1 MLEIVNLMHSIEELR
16 NIFSTYLE
24 QESFQQEPKNLYEP
38 NNYFLKIGGKRLR
51 PILLL
56 LSTELFGG
64 KIEESLAASLS
75 IEYFHNFTLIHD
87 DVMDK
92 APVRRG
98 FVTIHEKYNLNTAI
112 LSGDVLMIKACEYL
126 SKVNPIYFKKV
137 FDIFT
142 KTAIEVCEGQ
152 QYDIDFETQNEV
164 THTEYIE
171 MIRLKTS
178 VLLAASMKIGAILG
192 NASTVDADYLYS
204 YAENLGIAF
213 QIQDDILDCYGNE
226 ELVGKQPGGDIIQNK
241 KTLLLIEA
249 LQKSKNNNDNRLQE
263 LITKTTFENNEKVN
277 AVIDIFNDYDIKSFG
292 IKQRNLYVG
301 KSINALASINLSNDK
316 KEILRGLVD
325 YLVMRNY

>member
-16 NIFSTYLE
+16 KIFTNYLE

-38 NNYFLKIGGKRLR
+38 NNYFLSIGGKRLR

-64 KIEESLAASLS
+64 KLEEALAASLA

-137 FDIFT
+137 FDIYT

-152 QYDIDFETQNEV
+152 QYDIDFETKPKV
-164 THTEYIE
+164 THDEYI
-171 MIRLKTS
+171 
-178 VLLAASMKIGAILG
+178 
-192 NASTVDADYLYS
+192 
-204 YAENLGIAF
+204 F
-213 QIQDDILDCYGNE
+213 
-226 ELVGKQPGGDIIQNK
+226 
-241 KTLLLIEA
+241 
-249 LQKSKNNNDNRLQE
+249 
-263 LITKTTFENNEKVN
+263 
-277 AVIDIFNDYDIKSFG
+277 
-292 IKQRNLYVG
+292 
-301 KSINALASINLSNDK
+301 
-316 KEILRGLVD
+316 
-325 YLVMRNY
+325 